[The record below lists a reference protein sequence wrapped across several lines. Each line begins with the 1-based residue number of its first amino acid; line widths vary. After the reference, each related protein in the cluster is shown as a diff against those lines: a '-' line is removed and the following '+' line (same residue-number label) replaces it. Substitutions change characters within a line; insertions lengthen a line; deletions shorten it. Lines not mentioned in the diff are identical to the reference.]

1 MSGPRIL
8 VVDDEPAIRRVL
20 RIALAS
26 QSYAVS
32 EAETGRAALA
42 AVADSGTDLVVLDL
56 GLPDLDGLE
65 VLRRIRLGSAVPVI
79 VLSVRASERDKVRLL
94 DAGAND
100 YVTKPFGID
109 ELLARVRTALR
120 ATMRDDDVDYD
131 DGHLRVDLGARTVT
145 LDRVPVLL
153 ARKELDVLA
162 TLVRERGRVVTQR
175 RLLRE
180 HWGES
185 HEDDTH
191 YLRVLVGRLRQ
202 KLGDS
207 ATDPTYLHT
216 DPGVGY
222 RFGPD

>member
-1 MSGPRIL
+1 VTAARVL
-8 VVDDEPAIRRVL
+8 VVEDEPSIRRVL

-26 QSYAVS
+26 EGYAVR
-32 EAETGRAALA
+32 EAPGGRAALA
-42 AVADSGTDLVVLDL
+42 LLAEHGADLMVLDL
-56 GLPDLDGLE
+56 GLPDLDGFD
-65 VLRRIRLGSAVPVI
+65 VLVRVRKGSSIPVI

-109 ELLARVRTALR
+109 ELLARVRNALR
-120 ATMRDDDVDYD
+120 GNFAGEGADYD
-131 DGHLRVDLGARTVT
+131 DGHLRIDLAARAVA
-145 LDRVPVLL
+145 LDGLPVAL
-153 ARKELDVLA
+153 ARKEFDVLA
-162 TLVRERGRVVTQR
+162 TLVRERGRVVTQPH
-175 RLLRE
+175 LLRL
-180 HWGES
+180 HWGEG
-185 HEDDTH
+185 HERDTH

-207 ATDPTYLHT
+207 ATDPAYLHT

>member
-1 MSGPRIL
+1 MSGARVL
-8 VVDDEPAIRRVL
+8 VVEDEDSIRRVL

-26 QSYAVS
+26 QGHSVR
-32 EAETGRAALA
+32 EAANGRDALA
-42 AVADSGTDLVVLDL
+42 AIADEGADLLLIDL
-56 GLPDLDGLE
+56 NLPDLDGIE
-65 VLRRIRLGSAVPVI
+65 VLRRVRAGSRVPVI

-109 ELLARVRTALR
+109 ELLARVRNVLR
-120 ATMRDDDVDYD
+120 GAVRNDGADYD
-131 DGHLRVDLGARTVT
+131 DGHLRIDLDARTVAV
-145 LDRVPVLL
+145 DRVPVAL

-175 RLLRE
+175 QLLRE
-180 HWGES
+180 HWGEG
-185 HEDDTH
+185 HEEDTH